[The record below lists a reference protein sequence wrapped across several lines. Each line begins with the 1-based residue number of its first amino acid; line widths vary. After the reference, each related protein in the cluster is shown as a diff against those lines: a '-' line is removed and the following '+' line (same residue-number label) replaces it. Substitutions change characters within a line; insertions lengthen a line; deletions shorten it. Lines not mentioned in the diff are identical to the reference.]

1 MEIRDFNKIVIVSLC
16 DSYSKNLGNILSQN
30 LDMMFCDTKDLIE
43 YELIDKNAL
52 EQISSKKYLQE
63 SEKRVVK
70 HIASFVNIVVSI
82 NYDYLIHNL
91 KELKNN
97 SLIVFVNLPKKYVK
111 ENGNIVD
118 YLDFENRTKDL
129 AEISN
134 VNLNIRKIDI
144 NFVVEKIVEKL
155 GGIL

>member
-129 AEISN
+129 SEISN